1 MTHLKLQN
9 VTCKHRLHVPH
20 LDLNSGMYG
29 LIGPNGA
36 GKTTLLRAVAGF
48 LPVKGNIDA
57 SSVAIARTG
66 ADLLLSGSTV
76 VQHLRAAAHVREGFD
91 VGYAEELLD
100 SLGVDKR
107 YKNRSL
113 STGQRQLVAC
123 ATALAARTPVAL
135 LDEPFNGLDAPTR
148 TRLRELIIAHA
159 AATPDWL
166 LVLSSHRA
174 EDLVGL
180 VDQVIT
186 VQEGTVNKPTDL
198 ESQRPHYPVLTGSA
212 KNVEQALALA
222 DALPLHQ
229 SSLGSTTKVHA
240 WSPVPFPADTAAA
253 AHVTVSYLDD
263 GQLIDSLVSHALE
276 SARPRQEES

>member
-1 MTHLKLQN
+1 MTYLKLKN
-9 VTCKHRLHVPH
+9 VTCKRRLHVPH
-20 LDLNSGMYG
+20 LDLNASMYG

-48 LPVKGNIDA
+48 LPIKGSIDTPQ
-57 SSVAIARTG
+57 VAIARTG
-66 ADLLLSGSTV
+66 ADILLSGSTV
-76 VQHLRAAAHVREGFD
+76 RQHLRAAEHVREGFD

-100 SLGVDKR
+100 KMGVDKR
-107 YKNRSL
+107 SKNRSL

-123 ATALAARTPVAL
+123 ATALAARTPVTL

-180 VDQVIT
+180 IDQVIT
-186 VQEGTVNKPTDL
+186 VHDGTVNKPTDL
-198 ESQRPHYPVLTGSA
+198 ESQRPHYPVLTGST
-212 KNVEQALALA
+212 KDVGQALALA

-229 SSLGSTTKVHA
+229 SSLGSTTKVNA
-240 WSPVPFPADTAAA
+240 WSPVPFPDDTVNAAQI
-253 AHVTVSYLDD
+253 TVSYLDD
-263 GQLIDSLVSHALE
+263 GQLIDSLVSRAHE
-276 SARPRQEES
+276 SARTPQEES

>member
-1 MTHLKLQN
+1 
-9 VTCKHRLHVPH
+9 
-20 LDLNSGMYG
+20 MYG

-48 LPVKGNIDA
+48 LPTKGSIDA

-66 ADLLLSGSTV
+66 ADILLSGSTV
-76 VQHLRAAAHVREGFD
+76 AQHLRAAEHVRGKFD
-91 VGYAEELLD
+91 VEYAEELLD

-107 YKNRSL
+107 SKNRSL

-123 ATALAARTPVAL
+123 ATALAARTPVTL

-186 VQEGTVNKPTDL
+186 VHDGTVNKPTDL

-212 KNVEQALALA
+212 KDVEQALALA

-276 SARPRQEES
+276 SARTRQEES

>member
-20 LDLNSGMYG
+20 LELHAGMYG

-36 GKTTLLRAVAGF
+36 DKTTLLRTVAGF
-48 LPVKGNIDA
+48 LPVKGSIDA
-57 SSVAIARTG
+57 SSVTIARTG
-66 ADLLLSGSTV
+66 ADILFSGSTV
-76 VQHLRAAAHVREGFD
+76 AQHLRAAAHVRDRFD

-107 YKNRSL
+107 GKNRSL

-123 ATALAARTPVAL
+123 ATALAARTPVTL

-166 LVLSSHRA
+166 LLLSSHRA

-180 VDQVIT
+180 IDQVIT
-186 VQEGTVNKPTDL
+186 VQEGTVNGPTDL
-198 ESQRPHYPVLTGSA
+198 ESQRPHYPVLTGSV
-212 KNVEQALALA
+212 KDVEQALTLA
-222 DALPLHQ
+222 DALPLHH
-229 SSLGSTTKVHA
+229 SSLGSTSKVHA
-240 WSPVPFPADTAAA
+240 WCPAPFPADTAAA

-263 GQLIDSLVSHALE
+263 GQLIDSLVSHAHE
-276 SARPRQEES
+276 SARTRQEES

>member
-9 VTCKHRLHVPH
+9 VTCKHRLHVPY

-66 ADLLLSGSTV
+66 ADILLSGSTV

>member
-66 ADLLLSGSTV
+66 ADILLSGSTV

-198 ESQRPHYPVLTGSA
+198 ESQRPHYPVLTG
-212 KNVEQALALA
+212 L
-222 DALPLHQ
+222 
-229 SSLGSTTKVHA
+229 SLIH
-240 WSPVPFPADTAAA
+240 
-253 AHVTVSYLDD
+253 
-263 GQLIDSLVSHALE
+263 I
-276 SARPRQEES
+276 

>member
-48 LPVKGNIDA
+48 LPIKGNIDA

-66 ADLLLSGSTV
+66 ADILLSGSTV
-76 VQHLRAAAHVREGFD
+76 AQHLRAAEHVREGFD

-100 SLGVDKR
+100 KMGVDKR
-107 YKNRSL
+107 SKNRSL

-123 ATALAARTPVAL
+123 ATALAARTPVTL

-166 LVLSSHRA
+166 LLLSSHRA

-180 VDQVIT
+180 IDQVIT
-186 VQEGTVNKPTDL
+186 VQEGTVNGPTDL

-212 KNVEQALALA
+212 KDVEQALALA

-229 SSLGSTTKVHA
+229 SSLGSTTKVNA
-240 WSPVPFPADTAAA
+240 WSPVPFPDDTVNAAQI
-253 AHVTVSYLDD
+253 TVSYLDD
-263 GQLIDSLVSHALE
+263 GQLIDSLVSRAHE
-276 SARPRQEES
+276 SARTPQEES

>member
-48 LPVKGNIDA
+48 LPIKGNIDA

-66 ADLLLSGSTV
+66 ADILLSGSTV
-76 VQHLRAAAHVREGFD
+76 AQHLRAAEHVCDRFD

-100 SLGVDKR
+100 KMGVDKR
-107 YKNRSL
+107 SKNRSL

-123 ATALAARTPVAL
+123 ATALAARTPVTL

-180 VDQVIT
+180 IDQVIT
-186 VQEGTVNKPTDL
+186 VHDGTVNKPTDL
-198 ESQRPHYPVLTGSA
+198 ESQRPHYPVLTGST
-212 KNVEQALALA
+212 KDVEQALALA

-229 SSLGSTTKVHA
+229 SSLGSTTKVNA
-240 WSPVPFPADTAAA
+240 WSPVPFPDDTVDATQI
-253 AHVTVSYLDD
+253 TVSYLDD
-263 GQLIDSLVSHALE
+263 GQLIDSLVSRAHE
-276 SARPRQEES
+276 STRTSQEDS

>member
-1 MTHLKLQN
+1 MTYLKLKN
-9 VTCKHRLHVPH
+9 VTCKRRLHVPH
-20 LDLNSGMYG
+20 LDLNASMYG

-48 LPVKGNIDA
+48 LPIKGSIDTPQ
-57 SSVAIARTG
+57 VAIARTG
-66 ADLLLSGSTV
+66 ADILLSGSTV
-76 VQHLRAAAHVREGFD
+76 LQHLRAAEHVRERFD

-100 SLGVDKR
+100 KMGVDKR
-107 YKNRSL
+107 SKNRSL

-186 VQEGTVNKPTDL
+186 VHDGTVNKPTDL
-198 ESQRPHYPVLTGSA
+198 ES
-212 KNVEQALALA
+212 
-222 DALPLHQ
+222 
-229 SSLGSTTKVHA
+229 
-240 WSPVPFPADTAAA
+240 
-253 AHVTVSYLDD
+253 VSYTHLT
-263 GQLIDSLVSHALE
+263 LPTKA
-276 SARPRQEES
+276 

>member
-1 MTHLKLQN
+1 MTHLKLKN
-9 VTCKHRLHVPH
+9 VTCKRRLHVPH
-20 LDLNSGMYG
+20 LDLNAGMYG

-48 LPVKGNIDA
+48 LPAKGSIDT
-57 SSVAIARTG
+57 SQVSIARTG
-66 ADLLLSGSTV
+66 ADILLSGSTV
-76 VQHLRAAAHVREGFD
+76 AQHLHAAQHVRKGFD

-100 SLGVDKR
+100 KVGVDKR
-107 YKNRSL
+107 SKNRTL

-123 ATALAARTPVAL
+123 ATALAARTPVTL

-186 VQEGTVNKPTDL
+186 VHDGTVNKPTDL
-198 ESQRPHYPVLTGSA
+198 ESQRPHYPVLTGSCLLY
-212 KNVEQALALA
+212 K
-222 DALPLHQ
+222 
-229 SSLGSTTKVHA
+229 
-240 WSPVPFPADTAAA
+240 SP
-253 AHVTVSYLDD
+253 S
-263 GQLIDSLVSHALE
+263 
-276 SARPRQEES
+276 PRD

>member
-1 MTHLKLQN
+1 MTRLKLKN

-20 LDLNSGMYG
+20 LDLNSGMHG

-36 GKTTLLRAVAGF
+36 GKTTLLRAVARF
-48 LPVKGNIDA
+48 LPTKGNIDA

-66 ADLLLSGSTV
+66 ADILLSGSTV
-76 VQHLRAAAHVREGFD
+76 SQHLRAAAHVREGFD

-107 YKNRSL
+107 SKNRSL

-123 ATALAARTPVAL
+123 ATALAARTPVTL

-148 TRLRELIIAHA
+148 TRLRKLIIAHA
-159 AATPDWL
+159 TATPDWL

-186 VQEGTVNKPTDL
+186 VQEGTVNGPIDL

-212 KNVEQALALA
+212 KDVEQAIALA

-229 SSLGSTTKVHA
+229 SSLGSTAKVHA

-263 GQLIDSLVSHALE
+263 GQLIDSLVSHAHE
-276 SARPRQEES
+276 STRTSQEES

>member
-1 MTHLKLQN
+1 MTHLKMHN
-9 VTCKHRLHVPH
+9 VSCKRRLHVPQ
-20 LDLNSGMYG
+20 LELTAGMYG

-36 GKTTLLRAVAGF
+36 GKTTLLRTVAGF
-48 LPVKGNIDA
+48 LPAKGSIDT
-57 SSVAIARTG
+57 SQVSIARTG
-66 ADLLLSGSTV
+66 ADILLAGSTV
-76 VQHLRAAAHVREGFD
+76 AQHLRAAQHVREGFD

-100 SLGVDKR
+100 KVGVDKR
-107 YKNRSL
+107 SKNRTL

-123 ATALAARTPVAL
+123 ATALAARTPVTL

-180 VDQVIT
+180 IDQVIT
-186 VQEGTVNKPTDL
+186 VQEGTVNGPTDL
-198 ESQRPHYPVLTGSA
+198 ESQRPHYPVLTGNA
-212 KNVEQALALA
+212 KDVEQALALA

-229 SSLGSTTKVHA
+229 SSLGSTTKVNA
-240 WSPVPFPADTAAA
+240 WSPVPFPDDTVNAAQI
-253 AHVTVSYLDD
+253 TVSYLDD
-263 GQLIDSLVSHALE
+263 GQLIDSLVSRAHE
-276 SARPRQEES
+276 STRTSQEES

>member
-48 LPVKGNIDA
+48 LPIKGNIDA

-66 ADLLLSGSTV
+66 ADILLSGSTV
-76 VQHLRAAAHVREGFD
+76 AQHLRAAEHVREGFD

-100 SLGVDKR
+100 KMGVDKR
-107 YKNRSL
+107 SKNRSL

-123 ATALAARTPVAL
+123 ATALAARTPVTL

-166 LVLSSHRA
+166 LLLSSHRA

-180 VDQVIT
+180 IDQVIT
-186 VQEGTVNKPTDL
+186 VQEGTVNGPTDL
-198 ESQRPHYPVLTGSA
+198 ESQRPHYPVLTGSV
-212 KNVEQALALA
+212 KDVEQALTLA
-222 DALPLHQ
+222 DALPLHH
-229 SSLGSTTKVHA
+229 SSLGSTSKVHA
-240 WSPVPFPADTAAA
+240 WCPAPFPADTAAA

-263 GQLIDSLVSHALE
+263 GQLIDSLVSHAHE
-276 SARPRQEES
+276 SARTRQEES

>member
-36 GKTTLLRAVAGF
+36 GKTTLLRTVAGF
-48 LPVKGNIDA
+48 LPAKGSIDT
-57 SSVAIARTG
+57 SQVAIARTG
-66 ADLLLSGSTV
+66 ADILLAGSTV
-76 VQHLRAAAHVREGFD
+76 AQHLHAAQHVREGFD

-100 SLGVDKR
+100 KVGVDKR
-107 YKNRSL
+107 SKNRTL

-123 ATALAARTPVAL
+123 ATALAARTPVTL

-148 TRLRELIIAHA
+148 TRLRELIITHA
-159 AATPDWL
+159 SGTPDWL

-180 VDQVIT
+180 VDHVIT
-186 VQEGTVNKPTDL
+186 VHDGTVNKPTDL
-198 ESQRPHYPVLTGSA
+198 ESQRPHYPVLTGST
-212 KNVEQALALA
+212 KDVEQALALA

-229 SSLGSTTKVHA
+229 SSLGSTTKVNA
-240 WSPVPFPADTAAA
+240 WSPVPFPDDTVNAAQI
-253 AHVTVSYLDD
+253 TVSYLDD
-263 GQLIDSLVSHALE
+263 GELIDSLVSRAHE
-276 SARPRQEES
+276 TARTPQEES

>member
-29 LIGPNGA
+29 LIGPNGT

-48 LPVKGNIDA
+48 LPIKGNIDA

-66 ADLLLSGSTV
+66 ADILLSGSTV
-76 VQHLRAAAHVREGFD
+76 AQHLRAAEHVREGFD

-100 SLGVDKR
+100 KMGVDKR
-107 YKNRSL
+107 SKNRSL

-123 ATALAARTPVAL
+123 ATALAARTPVTL

-166 LVLSSHRA
+166 LLLSSHRA

-180 VDQVIT
+180 IDQVIT
-186 VQEGTVNKPTDL
+186 VQEGTVNGPTDL
-198 ESQRPHYPVLTGSA
+198 ESQRPHYPVLTGSV
-212 KNVEQALALA
+212 KDVEQALTLA
-222 DALPLHQ
+222 DALPLHH
-229 SSLGSTTKVHA
+229 SSLGSTSKVHA
-240 WSPVPFPADTAAA
+240 WCPAPFPADTAAA

-263 GQLIDSLVSHALE
+263 GQLIDSLVSHAHE
-276 SARPRQEES
+276 SARTRQEES

>member
-1 MTHLKLQN
+1 MTHLKMHN
-9 VTCKHRLHVPH
+9 VSCKRRLHVPH
-20 LDLNSGMYG
+20 LELTAGMYG

-36 GKTTLLRAVAGF
+36 GKTTLLRAIAGF
-48 LPVKGNIDA
+48 LPTKGSIDTPQ
-57 SSVAIARTG
+57 VAIARTG
-66 ADLLLSGSTV
+66 ADISLSGSTV
-76 VQHLRAAAHVREGFD
+76 AQHLRAAQHVREGFD

-100 SLGVDKR
+100 KVGVDKR
-107 YKNRSL
+107 SKNRSL

-123 ATALAARTPVAL
+123 ATALAARTPVTL

-159 AATPDWL
+159 SGTPDWL

-186 VQEGTVNKPTDL
+186 VHDGTVNKPTDL
-198 ESQRPHYPVLTGSA
+198 ESQRPHYPVISGST
-212 KNVEQALALA
+212 KDVEQALALA

-229 SSLGSTTKVHA
+229 SSLGSTSKVHA
-240 WSPVPFPADTAAA
+240 WCPAPFPADTAAA
-253 AHVTVSYLDD
+253 AQVTVSYLDD
-263 GQLIDSLVSHALE
+263 GQLIDSLVSRAHE
-276 SARPRQEES
+276 SARTSQEES

>member
-1 MTHLKLQN
+1 MTHLKLKN
-9 VTCKHRLHVPH
+9 VTCKRRLHVPH
-20 LDLNSGMYG
+20 LDLHADIYG

-66 ADLLLSGSTV
+66 ADILLSGSTV
-76 VQHLRAAAHVREGFD
+76 AQHLRAAEHVRDRFD

-107 YKNRSL
+107 CKNRSL

-123 ATALAARTPVAL
+123 ATALAARTPVTL

-180 VDQVIT
+180 IDQVIT
-186 VQEGTVNKPTDL
+186 VHDGTVNGPTDL
-198 ESQRPHYPVLTGSA
+198 ESQRPHYPVLSGST
-212 KNVEQALALA
+212 KDVEQALALA
-222 DALPLHQ
+222 DALPLHH
-229 SSLGSTTKVHA
+229 SSLGSTSKVHA
-240 WSPVPFPADTAAA
+240 WCPAPFPADTAAA
-253 AHVTVSYLDD
+253 AHVTVTYLDD
-263 GQLIDSLVSHALE
+263 GQLIDSLVSHAHE
-276 SARPRQEES
+276 SARTRQEES